1 MAAFV
6 ALAVPGLFFA
16 VPAGAIGS
24 STFAGTDG
32 TLDAAAAG
40 LVVQNDTP
48 SGSGDNSFAEG
59 VHEDTAVPPVETGGV
74 PDKADL
80 QNFHLAVEKAGGH
93 DYLYLS
99 WERKPDQGGAT
110 DMDFEFNQSGTLSAN
125 GVTPVRTVNDLLIT
139 YAIANG
145 GTTVEMAY
153 RLWEGSDW
161 SSEHLLGAFA
171 EGSFNTDA
179 NGDHYFGEAVIDL
192 TASGL
197 FPAGQCVNFG
207 SAYLKSRSS
216 HSFESKMKDF
226 IAPVPVFVSNCG
238 RVVVHKDTVPNASTD
253 FSFTTT
259 GTGLSSFSL
268 DDDGDGTLSN
278 TKSFVNL
285 LPGSYSVTET
295 AAAGYDLTSLSCT
308 ASAGSSGTRDGA
320 TSKVDIQITAGS
332 VVDCTY
338 VNTAQPAHLNV
349 IKHVVNDNGG
359 DAAASAFAIEVD
371 AGGATPSS
379 FQGQESPGTS
389 VTLDAGSFSV
399 TETEVSGYAPTYDGC
414 SGTIG
419 RGETRTCTITNDD
432 QPPGLNVVKNVVNDD
447 GGTKSASQF
456 TINVTGSSPVPA
468 SFPGDA
474 GGTEVAVNSGAYSV
488 TETADPGYLTTYS
501 PGCSGS
507 IAVGQT
513 RTCVVTNNDIEPK
526 LTVVKNVINDNGGTK
541 TPADFDIEVTAPGED
556 PDPFPG
562 SAAGTEIGISAGA
575 YSVTEGSH
583 VGYSVGYSED
593 CEGSIAVGQTRTC
606 IVTNDDI
613 QPMLIVKKEV
623 VNDDGGTLVPGD
635 FSLNVTGSSPI
646 PPSIPGSEE
655 GTEVAIN
662 AGTYSVAE
670 TAVDGYAAKYSDGCS
685 GTITVGQTRTCL
697 VINDD
702 AAPGLTVVKHVV
714 NDNGGTREA
723 EDFDIEVTGSSVD
736 PAEFPGDE
744 AGTEVSL
751 MAGTYSVSETE
762 NEGYAATYSADCTG
776 TVGLGQSKVCTI
788 TNDDIQPKLTV
799 IKTVE
804 NDNGGTLEAGD
815 FTLAVEGES
824 AVPASFP
831 GSQVGTEVALNAG
844 SYSVTEL
851 EVDGYAGTFSEGCS
865 GVLAVGETA
874 TCTVTN
880 TDLPAGLTVIKRVI
894 NDDGG
899 RRTASDFRI
908 SVDSTGTDPEPF
920 QGSETGTL
928 VQIDAGAYEVSE
940 EEVRGYAGTLSE
952 DCEGTMAL
960 GEAKVCTITN
970 NDIAAEVRG
979 VVIANTQQ
987 IPNQASPPTPEPPAE
1002 FVEVLGVTLPQT
1014 GLNIAMG
1021 LTVALILLAGGSA
1034 LVWFSRKTLGTNA
1047 KVR

>member
-1 MAAFV
+1 MNGIFSDGKAFGSSHSGSRRRWTSTVAAFM
-6 ALAVPGLFFA
+6 ALAVLGLYFA
-16 VPAGAIGS
+16 VPAGALGS
-24 STFAGTDG
+24 STFNGTDG
-32 TLDAAAAG
+32 TLDAGAAG
-40 LVVQNDTP
+40 LIVKDDTP

-59 VHEDTAVPPVETGGV
+59 VHEDTAVPPAETGGV

-80 QNFHLAVEKAGGH
+80 QNFHLAVENAGGH

-99 WERKPDQGGAT
+99 WERKPDQGGTT
-110 DMDFEFNQSGTLSAN
+110 DMDFEFNQSETLTAN

-171 EGSFNTDA
+171 EGSYNTDA

-197 FPAGQCVNFG
+197 FPTGQCVSFG

-238 RVVVHKDTVPNASTD
+238 RIVVHKDTVPNASTG

-268 DDDGDGTLSN
+268 VDDGDGTLSN

-285 LPGSYSVTET
+285 LPGSYSVTEG
-295 AAAGYDLTSLSCT
+295 AASGYDLTSLTCT
-308 ASAGSSGTRDGA
+308 TSADSSGTRAG
-320 TSKVDIQITAGS
+320 SKANIEITAGS
-332 VVDCTY
+332 VVDCTF
-338 VNTAQPAHLNV
+338 VNTAQAAHLNV

-359 DAAASAFAIEVD
+359 DAAASAFAIEVE

-399 TETEVSGYAPTYDGC
+399 TETEVSGYAATYDGC

-432 QPPGLNVVKNVVNDD
+432 QPPGL
-447 GGTKSASQF
+447 
-456 TINVTGSSPVPA
+456 
-468 SFPGDA
+468 
-474 GGTEVAVNSGAYSV
+474 EV
-488 TETADPGYLTTYS
+488 
-501 PGCSGS
+501 
-507 IAVGQT
+507 I
-513 RTCVVTNNDIEPK
+513 
-526 LTVVKNVINDNGGTK
+526 KNVINDNGGTK
-541 TPADFDIEVTAPGED
+541 TPADFEMNVTAPGED
-556 PDPFPG
+556 PEPFPG
-562 SAAGTEIGISAGA
+562 SAAGTEIGLSAGA

-583 VGYSVGYSED
+583 GGYSVGYSED
-593 CEGSIAVGQTRTC
+593 CEGSIGIGQTKTC
-606 IVTNDDI
+606 TVTNDDI
-613 QPMLIVKKEV
+613 QPKLIVKKEV
-623 VNDDGGTLVPGD
+623 VNDDGGTLLPGD
-635 FSLNVTGSSPI
+635 FSLNVAGSAPI
-646 PPSIPGSEE
+646 PASVPGSEAGAE
-655 GTEVAIN
+655 IAIN
-662 AGTYSVAE
+662 AGSYSVAE
-670 TAVDGYAAKYSDGCS
+670 TAVDGYAASYSDNCS
-685 GTITVGQTRTCL
+685 GTITVGQTRTCT

-702 AAPGLTVVKHVV
+702 AAPGLTVIKHVV
-714 NDNGGTREA
+714 NDNGGTLEA

-751 MAGTYSVSETE
+751 MAGLYSVTE
-762 NEGYAATYSADCTG
+762 AEDDGYAATYSPDCTG
-776 TVGLGQSKVCTI
+776 AIGLGQSKVCTI

-799 IKTVE
+799 VKTVD
-804 NDNGGTLEAGD
+804 NDNGGNLEPDD
-815 FTLAVEGES
+815 FTLAVDGES

-831 GSQVGTEVALNAG
+831 GSAVGAEVAINAG

-865 GVLAVGETA
+865 GELAVGETA

-880 TDLPAGLTVIKRVI
+880 SDLPAGLTVIKRVI
-894 NDDGG
+894 NDKGG
-899 RRTASDFRI
+899 RRSAPDFRI

-928 VQIDAGAYEVSE
+928 VQIDAGTYEVTE
-940 EEVRGYAGTLSE
+940 EEVRGYLGTLSE
-952 DCEGTMAL
+952 GCEGTIAL
-960 GEAKVCTITN
+960 DEARVCTITN
-970 NDIAAEVRG
+970 NDVAAEVRG
-979 VVIANTQQ
+979 VVINNTPQT
-987 IPNQASPPTPEPPAE
+987 PTPETPVTPEPPAE

-1014 GLNIAMG
+1014 GINIALG
-1021 LTVALILLAGGSA
+1021 LTVALILLSMGFG
-1034 LVWFSRKTLGTNA
+1034 LVWFSRKTLGPSS
-1047 KVR
+1047 KVQ